1 MLLHLQSSSSFLK
14 NHLQWVFVA
23 VFRLPVVAAHG
34 LSCPVACGIL
44 VPQAGIKPLPPSNGR
59 WILIHWTHQGSP
71 IPLLIFFLEYACG
84 ERKKIFFHLKCLCL
98 LQNKHLEPFLNTG
111 CWVGVRVS
119 QIPSTPLLVF
129 LPKAGNESGQ
139 ASYSRISSDCLSP
152 EGGWNFKIQ
161 ISSKFPEGYN
171 LGLSLMY
178 FQIWY
183 YHSFVTNWKLSPWA
197 CTMEEVGGWGEK
209 VLVKNL
215 PLAHRILPFL
225 ATVDLTS
232 LAFTHFH
239 PYRLYF

>member
-1 MLLHLQSSSSFLK
+1 M
-14 NHLQWVFVA
+14 
-23 VFRLPVVAAHG
+23 PV
-34 LSCPVACGIL
+34 
-44 VPQAGIKPLPPSNGR
+44 GR
-59 WILIHWTHQGSP
+59 
-71 IPLLIFFLEYACG
+71 E
-84 ERKKIFFHLKCLCL
+84 KKIFLHLKCLCL

-129 LPKAGNESGQ
+129 LPKVGNESGQ

-183 YHSFVTNWKLSPWA
+183 YHSFVTNWKLSMGMYHGRGWW
-197 CTMEEVGGWGEK
+197 VGWKGTCQESALG
-209 VLVKNL
+209 
-215 PLAHRILPFL
+215 PQDPAILGHSGL
-225 ATVDLTS
+225 D
-232 LAFTHFH
+232 
-239 PYRLYF
+239 